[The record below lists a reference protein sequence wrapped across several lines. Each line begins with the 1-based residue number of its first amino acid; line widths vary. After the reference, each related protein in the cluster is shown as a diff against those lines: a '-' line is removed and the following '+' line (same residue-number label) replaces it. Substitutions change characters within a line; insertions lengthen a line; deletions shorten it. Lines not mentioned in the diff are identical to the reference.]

1 MVWEGPRCRGG
12 DARWYRKLRSQCRV
26 PDSHQAP
33 LRAAGVQSC
42 WRLGP
47 VSPEQDTCGSCPA
60 PPASCR
66 LRAAPGRRSPGLLA
80 RERRESPQA
89 GWCQS
94 WRQKMEGQGSRGV
107 VDLLQVLT
115 SQNRRLLSASRVP
128 AALAGQ
134 PHRCSQAWPRSLL
147 PSEHQPHTAHSSA
160 LNTLEVKQTHGDGE
174 QETFPHA

>member
-94 WRQKMEGQGSRGV
+94 WRQKMEGQGSRGGGRPPTGTDQSEQAPAV
-107 VDLLQVLT
+107 SLQSPCSSGRPT
-115 SQNRRLLSASRVP
+115 SQMLPGLAAFP
-128 AALAGQ
+128 AALRAPA
-134 PHRCSQAWPRSLL
+134 PHSTQQCF
-147 PSEHQPHTAHSSA
+147 EHAR
-160 LNTLEVKQTHGDGE
+160 G
-174 QETFPHA
+174 